1 MSDVPPTSPAPVLV
15 RVNRTGPLTVPCRL
29 AGLDIL
35 SFIGAGGMGAVYKA
49 SQLGMDRHV
58 AIKVLLAEYAKNPM
72 LIKRFHM
79 EALAVSKL
87 EHPNTIRIFDFG
99 QTEQGVLFIAMEF
112 LSGRSLEHELRARGA
127 MAARR
132 VAHIMAQVCRS
143 LGEAHR
149 KGIVHRDLKPD
160 NIFLCNI
167 DGDPDYAKVLDF
179 GVAKLAAQDRKQGTM
194 TQAGMVFGTPKYMSP
209 EQSRSDI
216 TDARSDIYALGVILY
231 EMLAGKPPFDAENP
245 LSILIQ
251 HVQEPVKPFSVV
263 RPDILIPPP
272 IERVVERC
280 LRKKPEERYQ
290 SAEELAEALM
300 NAWRALDRSFD
311 NVITRDEAEK
321 LGLELNLDE
330 AFTRPAQERPVLP
343 GQLGDTEPMSPE
355 EAQALLRRLKRARRR
370 KVAAL
375 SAAAALVLL
384 GVGGLAAW
392 FNLPGAPEGFQRVF
406 AQPLETISQVPQVAA
421 DTVRLTLGSLPA
433 GATIYRGEEYVGRAP
448 LEITRW
454 RGDAN
459 ETYTFRL
466 DGYQPVE
473 LPVPSAADGEFLAE
487 LTKVEP
493 QVVERVIE
501 KVVTKEVPVAV
512 ERPVRPGGDRTRP
525 AEPTGPVMFQ
535 GGKVGD
541 LKKLKP

>member
-1 MSDVPPTSPAPVLV
+1 
-15 RVNRTGPLTVPCRL
+15 
-29 AGLDIL
+29 
-35 SFIGAGGMGAVYKA
+35 
-49 SQLGMDRHV
+49 
-58 AIKVLLAEYAKNPM
+58 M

-112 LSGRSLEHELRARGA
+112 LSGRALEHELRARGA

-143 LGEAHR
+143 LGEAHK

-160 NIFLCNI
+160 NIFLCHI

-179 GVAKLAAQDRKQGTM
+179 GVAKLAAHDRKQGTM

-216 TDARSDIYALGVILY
+216 TDARSDIYALGIILY

-272 IERVVERC
+272 IERVVEKC
-280 LRKKPEERYQ
+280 LRKKPEERFQ
-290 SAEELAEALM
+290 SAEELAEALQ
-300 NAWRALDRSFD
+300 NAWRALDKSFD
-311 NVITRDEAEK
+311 KVITRDEAEK
-321 LGLELNLDE
+321 LGLELNTDE
-330 AFTRPAQERPVLP
+330 AFTRPAQEKLLLP
-343 GQLGDTEPMSPE
+343 AQLDETEPMSPE
-355 EAQALLRRLKRARRR
+355 EAQALIRRLARRRRR

-375 SAAAALVLL
+375 SAAAGLVLL
-384 GVGGLAAW
+384 AVGTLVAW
-392 FNLPGAPEGFQRVF
+392 FSLPGAPDGFQRLF
-406 AQPLETISQVPQVAA
+406 AQPLESIAPVPQVTA
-421 DTVRLTLGSLPA
+421 DTVRLTLGSRPI
-433 GATIYRGEEYVGRAP
+433 GATVYVGDEYVGRAP

-454 RGDAN
+454 RGDSQD
-459 ETYTFRL
+459 TYTFRL
-466 DGYQPVE
+466 DGYEPVE
-473 LPVPSAADGEFLAE
+473 LPVPRASDGEFLAE
-487 LTKVEP
+487 LRKVEP
-493 QVVERVIE
+493 QVVERVVE
-501 KVVTKEVPVAV
+501 KVITKEVVREPVAAD
-512 ERPVRPGGDRTRP
+512 RPTGPGRDRTTKP